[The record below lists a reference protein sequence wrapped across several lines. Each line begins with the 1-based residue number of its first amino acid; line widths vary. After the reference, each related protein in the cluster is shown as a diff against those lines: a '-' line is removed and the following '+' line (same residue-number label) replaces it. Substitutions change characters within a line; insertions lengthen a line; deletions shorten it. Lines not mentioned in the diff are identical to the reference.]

1 MADSAVF
8 DKFDSEELDAIQW
21 DSLGEEMAR
30 SLDYQVVSSYDEL
43 NKVYNAVKR
52 G

>member
-1 MADSAVF
+1 MGDPKVF
-8 DKFDSEELDAIQW
+8 EKYDEDELDAIQW

-30 SLDYQVVSSYDEL
+30 SLDYQVVASYDKL
-43 NKVYNAVKR
+43 NEIYNAAKR